1 MRISVLKSG
10 TKTLVQDLGR
20 HHGLANGVPTGG
32 AMDKEAV
39 KWGNL
44 LLGNP
49 VGNPML
55 ECALDVGTYRFDE
68 ELHFVIVGDG
78 NKATLNNVSIALNTV
93 VAASAGAILKVS
105 MSPKNRYT
113 YLGFKGKIVADEYW
127 GSYGTYEFVGKGGFR
142 GRALKKGDCI
152 EVVACPSLKPIYDK
166 QLLYPSVK
174 KIRVHK
180 GPESNLLGDDAFQ
193 QFVQSTFRIAQNSN
207 RMGYR
212 LQAEDTSLFSHDLSM
227 ISAGAIP
234 GTIQVP
240 PNGNPIVL
248 MADGPCTGGYLRI
261 AVVDSRDL
269 RILSN
274 ALPGEKIQ
282 FVSA

>member
-10 TKTLVQDLGR
+10 TKTLIQDLGR
-20 HHGLANGVPTGG
+20 HHGLANGVPSGG

-39 KWGNL
+39 KWGNQ

-55 ECALDVGTYRFDE
+55 ECALDVGTYRFEGD
-68 ELHFVIVGDG
+68 LQFVVVGNG
-78 NKATLNNVSIALNTV
+78 NKATLNNVSIAINTV
-93 VAASAGAILKVS
+93 IAASAGDVLKVS
-105 MSPKNRYT
+105 MSPLNRYT
-113 YLGFKGKIVADEYW
+113 YIGFKGKIVADEYW
-127 GSYGTYEFVGKGGFR
+127 GSYGTYEFVGKGGFS
-142 GRALKKGDCI
+142 GRALKNGDSI
-152 EVVACPSLKPIYDK
+152 EVVACPSLKPTYNK

-174 KIRVHK
+174 KVRIYK
-180 GPESNLLGDDAFQ
+180 GPESSLLGEHAFQ
-193 QFVQSTFRIAQNSN
+193 QFTQATFKIAQDSN

-212 LQAEDTSLFSHDLSM
+212 LEAEDTSLFSHDLSM
-227 ISAGAIP
+227 LSAGAIP

-274 ALPGEKIQ
+274 ALPGEEIQ
-282 FVSA
+282 FTPA